1 MTNKYF
7 SLKKANR
14 LRMTFVSDTSQSQIK
29 EVVRYLKRVSWD
41 FCGIELLYSDLIDM
55 AIEANKNGQELFNV
69 VTDAKTFA
77 NSVKNELNRLTIFDY
92 FLVLFPPFLFW
103 GWGIEGLVLLLL
115 VPQFEFG
122 LSLGYLIQFSICLI
136 SACVL
141 LRRIMEKVGFPPS
154 KHRMKF
160 AAFMVAYVIA
170 LYLVG
175 LVLNNFW
182 GNIVLIHFSAPLLTL
197 GCLLIGLLCYFIRF
211 YFYEHDRRLDSRV

>member
-1 MTNKYF
+1 MNK
-7 SLKKANR
+7 SQKKKKKPGR
-14 LRMTFVSDTSQSQIK
+14 RF
-29 EVVRYLKRVSWD
+29 
-41 FCGIELLYSDLIDM
+41 
-55 AIEANKNGQELFNV
+55 
-69 VTDAKTFA
+69 
-77 NSVKNELNRLTIFDY
+77 
-92 FLVLFPPFLFW
+92 
-103 GWGIEGLVLLLL
+103 LL
-115 VPQFEFG
+115 VGKDAPFQYQEAFK
-122 LSLGYLIQFSICLI
+122 SLRTNLKFVVIQFSICLI

-160 AAFMVAYVIA
+160 AAFMVAYVIT

-197 GCLLIGLLCYFIRF
+197 GCLLIGSLCYFIRF

>member
-1 MTNKYF
+1 
-7 SLKKANR
+7 
-14 LRMTFVSDTSQSQIK
+14 MTFVSDTSQSQIK
-29 EVVRYLKRVSWD
+29 EVIRYLKRVSWD

-55 AIEANKNGQELFNV
+55 AIEANKNGQELFDV

-160 AAFMVAYVIA
+160 AAFMVAYVIT

-197 GCLLIGLLCYFIRF
+197 GCLLIGSLCYFIRF

>member
-1 MTNKYF
+1 
-7 SLKKANR
+7 
-14 LRMTFVSDTSQSQIK
+14 MTFVSDTSQSQIK

-55 AIEANKNGQELFNV
+55 AIEANKNGQELFDV

-160 AAFMVAYVIA
+160 AAFMVAYVIT

-197 GCLLIGLLCYFIRF
+197 GCLLIGSLCYFIRF
-211 YFYEHDRRLDSRV
+211 YFYEHDRRLESRV

>member
-1 MTNKYF
+1 
-7 SLKKANR
+7 
-14 LRMTFVSDTSQSQIK
+14 MTFVSDTSQSQIK

-55 AIEANKNGQELFNV
+55 AIEANKNGQELFDV

-115 VPQFEFG
+115 VLQFEFG

-160 AAFMVAYVIA
+160 AAFMVAYVIT

-197 GCLLIGLLCYFIRF
+197 GCLLIGSLCYFIRF

>member
-1 MTNKYF
+1 
-7 SLKKANR
+7 
-14 LRMTFVSDTSQSQIK
+14 MTFVSDTSQSQIK

-55 AIEANKNGQELFNV
+55 AIEANKNGQELFDV

-160 AAFMVAYVIA
+160 AAFMVAYVIT

-197 GCLLIGLLCYFIRF
+197 GCLLIGSLCYFIRF
-211 YFYEHDRRLDSRV
+211 YFYEHDRQLDSRV

>member
-1 MTNKYF
+1 
-7 SLKKANR
+7 
-14 LRMTFVSDTSQSQIK
+14 MTFVSDTSQSQIK

-55 AIEANKNGQELFNV
+55 AIEANKNGQELFDV

-92 FLVLFPPFLFW
+92 FFVLFPPFLFW

-160 AAFMVAYVIA
+160 AAFMVAYVIT

-197 GCLLIGLLCYFIRF
+197 GCLLIGSLCYFIRF

>member
-1 MTNKYF
+1 
-7 SLKKANR
+7 
-14 LRMTFVSDTSQSQIK
+14 MTFVSDTSQSQIK

-55 AIEANKNGQELFNV
+55 AIEANKNGQELFDV

-122 LSLGYLIQFSICLI
+122 LSLGYLIQFSIRLI

-160 AAFMVAYVIA
+160 AAFMVAYVIT

-197 GCLLIGLLCYFIRF
+197 GCLLIGSLCYFIRF

>member
-1 MTNKYF
+1 MPID
-7 SLKKANR
+7 AN
-14 LRMTFVSDTSQSQIK
+14 
-29 EVVRYLKRVSWD
+29 
-41 FCGIELLYSDLIDM
+41 
-55 AIEANKNGQELFNV
+55 
-69 VTDAKTFA
+69 
-77 NSVKNELNRLTIFDY
+77 
-92 FLVLFPPFLFW
+92 P
-103 GWGIEGLVLLLL
+103 
-115 VPQFEFG
+115 
-122 LSLGYLIQFSICLI
+122 ICLI

-160 AAFMVAYVIA
+160 AAFMVAYVIT

>member
-1 MTNKYF
+1 
-7 SLKKANR
+7 
-14 LRMTFVSDTSQSQIK
+14 MTFVSDTSQSQIK

-55 AIEANKNGQELFNV
+55 AIEASKNGQELFDV

-154 KHRMKF
+154 KHRMRF
-160 AAFMVAYVIA
+160 AAFMVAYVIT

-197 GCLLIGLLCYFIRF
+197 GCLLIGSLCYFIRF

>member
-1 MTNKYF
+1 
-7 SLKKANR
+7 
-14 LRMTFVSDTSQSQIK
+14 MTFVSDTSQSQIK

-55 AIEANKNGQELFNV
+55 AIEANKNGQELFDV

-122 LSLGYLIQFSICLI
+122 LSLGYLVQFSICLI

-160 AAFMVAYVIA
+160 AAFMVAYVIT

-197 GCLLIGLLCYFIRF
+197 GCLLIGSLCYFIRF

>member
-1 MTNKYF
+1 
-7 SLKKANR
+7 
-14 LRMTFVSDTSQSQIK
+14 MTFVSDTSQSQIK
-29 EVVRYLKRVSWD
+29 EVVHYLKRVSWD

-55 AIEANKNGQELFNV
+55 AIEANKNGQELFDV

-160 AAFMVAYVIA
+160 AAFMVAYVIT

-197 GCLLIGLLCYFIRF
+197 GCLLIGSLCYFIRF

>member
-1 MTNKYF
+1 
-7 SLKKANR
+7 
-14 LRMTFVSDTSQSQIK
+14 MTFVSDTSQSQIK

-55 AIEANKNGQELFNV
+55 AIEANKNGQELFDV

-141 LRRIMEKVGFPPS
+141 LRRIMEKVSFPPS

-160 AAFMVAYVIA
+160 AAFMVAYVIT

-197 GCLLIGLLCYFIRF
+197 GCLLIGSLCYFIRF

>member
-1 MTNKYF
+1 
-7 SLKKANR
+7 
-14 LRMTFVSDTSQSQIK
+14 MTFVSDTSQSQIK

-160 AAFMVAYVIA
+160 AAFMVAYVIT

-197 GCLLIGLLCYFIRF
+197 GCLLIGSLCYFIRF

>member
-1 MTNKYF
+1 
-7 SLKKANR
+7 
-14 LRMTFVSDTSQSQIK
+14 MTFVSDTSQSQIK

-55 AIEANKNGQELFNV
+55 TIEANKNGQELFDV

-160 AAFMVAYVIA
+160 AAFMVAYVIT

>member
-1 MTNKYF
+1 
-7 SLKKANR
+7 
-14 LRMTFVSDTSQSQIK
+14 MTFVSDTSQSQIK
-29 EVVRYLKRVSWD
+29 KVVRYLKRVSWD

-55 AIEANKNGQELFNV
+55 AIEANKNGQELFDV

-160 AAFMVAYVIA
+160 AAFMVAYVIT

-197 GCLLIGLLCYFIRF
+197 GCLLIGSLCYFIRF

>member
-1 MTNKYF
+1 
-7 SLKKANR
+7 
-14 LRMTFVSDTSQSQIK
+14 MTFVSDTSQSQIK
-29 EVVRYLKRVSWD
+29 EVVRYLKRVSWG

-55 AIEANKNGQELFNV
+55 AIEANKNGQELFDV

-160 AAFMVAYVIA
+160 AAFMVAYVIT

-197 GCLLIGLLCYFIRF
+197 GCLLIGSLCYFIRF

>member
-1 MTNKYF
+1 
-7 SLKKANR
+7 
-14 LRMTFVSDTSQSQIK
+14 MTFVSDTSQSQIK

-55 AIEANKNGQELFNV
+55 AIEANKNGQELFDV

-141 LRRIMEKVGFPPS
+141 LRRIMKKVGFPSS

-160 AAFMVAYVIA
+160 AAFMVAYVIT

-197 GCLLIGLLCYFIRF
+197 GCLLIGSLCYFIRF

>member
-14 LRMTFVSDTSQSQIK
+14 LRMTFVSNTSQSQIK

-92 FLVLFPPFLFW
+92 FLVLFPPFLFCLKH
-103 GWGIEGLVLLLL
+103 GFIIE
-115 VPQFEFG
+115 
-122 LSLGYLIQFSICLI
+122 FSN
-136 SACVL
+136 
-141 LRRIMEKVGFPPS
+141 GF
-154 KHRMKF
+154 
-160 AAFMVAYVIA
+160 
-170 LYLVG
+170 
-175 LVLNNFW
+175 
-182 GNIVLIHFSAPLLTL
+182 
-197 GCLLIGLLCYFIRF
+197 
-211 YFYEHDRRLDSRV
+211 

>member
-1 MTNKYF
+1 
-7 SLKKANR
+7 
-14 LRMTFVSDTSQSQIK
+14 MTFVSDTSQSQIK

-41 FCGIELLYSDLIDM
+41 FCGIELLNSDLIDM
-55 AIEANKNGQELFNV
+55 AIEANKNGQELFDV

-160 AAFMVAYVIA
+160 AAFMVAYVIT

-197 GCLLIGLLCYFIRF
+197 GCLLIGSLCYFIRF

>member
-1 MTNKYF
+1 
-7 SLKKANR
+7 
-14 LRMTFVSDTSQSQIK
+14 MTFVSDTSQSQIK

-41 FCGIELLYSDLIDM
+41 FCRIELLYSDLIDM
-55 AIEANKNGQELFNV
+55 AIEANKNGQELFDV

-160 AAFMVAYVIA
+160 AAFMVAYVIT

-197 GCLLIGLLCYFIRF
+197 GCLLIGSLCYFIRF

>member
-1 MTNKYF
+1 
-7 SLKKANR
+7 
-14 LRMTFVSDTSQSQIK
+14 MTFVSDTSQSQIK

-41 FCGIELLYSDLIDM
+41 FCGIELLYSDLIDT
-55 AIEANKNGQELFNV
+55 AIEANKNGQELFDV

-160 AAFMVAYVIA
+160 AAFMVAYVIT

-197 GCLLIGLLCYFIRF
+197 GCLLIGSLCYFIRF

>member
-14 LRMTFVSDTSQSQIK
+14 LRMTFVSNTSQSQIK

-160 AAFMVAYVIA
+160 AAFMVAYVIT

-182 GNIVLIHFSAPLLTL
+182 GKYCTYTFSAPLLTL
-197 GCLLIGLLCYFIRF
+197 GCLLIGSLCYFIRF

>member
-77 NSVKNELNRLTIFDY
+77 NSVKNELKRLTIFDY
-92 FLVLFPPFLFW
+92 FLVLIPPFLFW
-103 GWGIEGLVLLLL
+103 GWGVEGLVLLLL
-115 VPQFEFG
+115 MPQFEFG
-122 LSLGYLIQFSICLI
+122 LSLGYLIQFFICLI

-154 KHRMKF
+154 RHRMKF
-160 AAFMVAYVIA
+160 AAFMVAYVII

-175 LVLNNFW
+175 LALNNLW
-182 GNIVLIHFSAPLLTL
+182 GNIVFIHFSAPLLTL
-197 GCLLIGLLCYFIRF
+197 GCLLIGSLCYLIRF

>member
-1 MTNKYF
+1 
-7 SLKKANR
+7 
-14 LRMTFVSDTSQSQIK
+14 MTFVSDTSQSQIK

-55 AIEANKNGQELFNV
+55 AIEANKNGQELFDV

-160 AAFMVAYVIA
+160 AAFMVAYVIT

-182 GNIVLIHFSAPLLTL
+182 GIIVLIHFSAPLLTL
-197 GCLLIGLLCYFIRF
+197 GCLLIGSLCYFIRF

>member
-1 MTNKYF
+1 
-7 SLKKANR
+7 
-14 LRMTFVSDTSQSQIK
+14 MTFVSDTSQSQIK

-55 AIEANKNGQELFNV
+55 AIEANKNGQELFDV

-92 FLVLFPPFLFW
+92 SLVLFPPFLFW

-122 LSLGYLIQFSICLI
+122 LSLGYLIQFSTCLI

-160 AAFMVAYVIA
+160 AAFMVAYVIT

-197 GCLLIGLLCYFIRF
+197 GCLLIGSLCYFIRF

>member
-1 MTNKYF
+1 
-7 SLKKANR
+7 
-14 LRMTFVSDTSQSQIK
+14 MTFVSDTSQSQIK

-41 FCGIELLYSDLIDM
+41 FCGIALLYSDLIDM
-55 AIEANKNGQELFNV
+55 AIEANKNGQELFDV

-160 AAFMVAYVIA
+160 AAFMVAYVIT

-197 GCLLIGLLCYFIRF
+197 GCLLIGSLCYFIRF

>member
-92 FLVLFPPFLFW
+92 FWYYFLLFFSGDGALKGLFYCYW
-103 GWGIEGLVLLLL
+103 CHNLNSDCRW
-115 VPQFEFG
+115 
-122 LSLGYLIQFSICLI
+122 
-136 SACVL
+136 
-141 LRRIMEKVGFPPS
+141 
-154 KHRMKF
+154 
-160 AAFMVAYVIA
+160 VI
-170 LYLVG
+170 
-175 LVLNNFW
+175 
-182 GNIVLIHFSAPLLTL
+182 
-197 GCLLIGLLCYFIRF
+197 
-211 YFYEHDRRLDSRV
+211 

>member
-29 EVVRYLKRVSWD
+29 EVVRYLKRVSWN

-160 AAFMVAYVIA
+160 AAFMVAYVIT

>member
-1 MTNKYF
+1 
-7 SLKKANR
+7 
-14 LRMTFVSDTSQSQIK
+14 MTFFSDTSQSQIK

-55 AIEANKNGQELFNV
+55 AIEANKNGQELFDV

-160 AAFMVAYVIA
+160 AAFMVAYVIT

-197 GCLLIGLLCYFIRF
+197 GCLLIGSLCYFIRF

>member
-1 MTNKYF
+1 
-7 SLKKANR
+7 
-14 LRMTFVSDTSQSQIK
+14 MTFVSDTSQSQIK

-160 AAFMVAYVIA
+160 AAFMVAYVIT

>member
-1 MTNKYF
+1 
-7 SLKKANR
+7 
-14 LRMTFVSDTSQSQIK
+14 MTFVSDTSQSQIK

-55 AIEANKNGQELFNV
+55 AIEANKNGQELFDV

-160 AAFMVAYVIA
+160 AAFMVAYVIT

-197 GCLLIGLLCYFIRF
+197 GCLLIGSLCYFIRF

>member
-1 MTNKYF
+1 
-7 SLKKANR
+7 
-14 LRMTFVSDTSQSQIK
+14 MTFVSDTSQSQIK

-41 FCGIELLYSDLIDM
+41 FCGIELLYSDFIDM
-55 AIEANKNGQELFNV
+55 AIEANKNGQELFDV

-160 AAFMVAYVIA
+160 AAFMVAYVIT

-197 GCLLIGLLCYFIRF
+197 GCLLIGSLCYFIRF

>member
-1 MTNKYF
+1 
-7 SLKKANR
+7 
-14 LRMTFVSDTSQSQIK
+14 MTFVSNTSQSQIK

-160 AAFMVAYVIA
+160 AAFMVAYVIT

-197 GCLLIGLLCYFIRF
+197 GCLLIGSLCYFIRF

>member
-1 MTNKYF
+1 
-7 SLKKANR
+7 
-14 LRMTFVSDTSQSQIK
+14 MTFVSNTSQSQIK

-55 AIEANKNGQELFNV
+55 AIEANKNGQELFDV

-103 GWGIEGLVLLLL
+103 GWGIEGLVLLLQ

-160 AAFMVAYVIA
+160 AAFMVAYVIT

-197 GCLLIGLLCYFIRF
+197 GCLLRGSLCYFIRF

>member
-1 MTNKYF
+1 
-7 SLKKANR
+7 
-14 LRMTFVSDTSQSQIK
+14 MTFVSDTSQSQIK

-55 AIEANKNGQELFNV
+55 AIEANKNGQELFDV

-160 AAFMVAYVIA
+160 AAFMVAYVIT

-197 GCLLIGLLCYFIRF
+197 GCLLIGSLCYFIRF
-211 YFYEHDRRLDSRV
+211 YFYEHDR

>member
-14 LRMTFVSDTSQSQIK
+14 LRMTFVSNTSQSQIK

-160 AAFMVAYVIA
+160 AAFMVAYVIT

>member
-1 MTNKYF
+1 
-7 SLKKANR
+7 
-14 LRMTFVSDTSQSQIK
+14 MTFVSDTSQSQIK

-55 AIEANKNGQELFNV
+55 TIEANKNGQELFDV

-115 VPQFEFG
+115 VSQFEFG

-160 AAFMVAYVIA
+160 AAFMVAYVIT

-197 GCLLIGLLCYFIRF
+197 GCLLIGSLCYFIRF